1 MKDVLKVLSRRHL
14 DRRKD
19 VLLTT
24 VSGVAST
31 KPALLTYFDTKVP
44 SIGII
49 TTKSFQVEVNP
60 GNREPVICETERG
73 NFGNSVG
80 LRNPGLEQALYEL
93 RKLRSEHDFNALL
106 NVSLSANSIEDFITL
121 VKAFDEVADMVEL
134 NFSCPH
140 ASVGY
145 GSSIGC
151 DQSIAAQYVRS
162 IKEATTSCK
171 APLFVKLTPNVQDIG
186 LIAKAVVE
194 SGADGLVAINTV
206 GPIVHIDPVSGTPIL
221 QNKLGGKGGCSGR
234 QVFPNALEAVK
245 AIRLAC
251 GDDIPLIGM
260 GGVSEGREAALLIEA
275 GADAVG
281 IGSALATVDQRTWPA
296 YLASVKA
303 EAQALLQSTGKIVV
317 PSSSSF
323 LSAERQMAYEK
334 HVVTAFKQYGK
345 DTVLITL
352 DGKLDCKAGQF
363 AFLWL
368 PMIGEKPFS
377 VAHNDPLTF
386 IIKKRGPFSEA
397 LCNLSVGSEL
407 FVRGLYGAQLENKP
421 TKQALLIAGGT
432 GVAVLP
438 SLASQLK
445 EQGTQMTILIGTS
458 EEVSGKALLEDE
470 LGAFGSFTCI
480 ADRGRPGRVL
490 DLLDTIALDPGMACY
505 LVGPEIFMAIA
516 SRKLLGRG
524 ITEENLYLSME
535 RMTLCGIGMCGEC
548 ACGDRLTCRWGTFM
562 RYDFLK
568 REASELLAYD

>member
-1 MKDVLKVLSRRHL
+1 MKDVLQALSRRHL
-14 DRRKD
+14 ERNKE

-31 KPALLTYFDTKVP
+31 KPALITYFDTKVP

-80 LRNPGLEQALYEL
+80 LRNPGMEQALYEL
-93 RKLRSEHDFNALL
+93 RKLRGEHVFNAFL
-106 NVSLSANSIEDFITL
+106 NVSLSADSIEDFITL

-140 ASVGY
+140 ASAGY
-145 GSSIGC
+145 GASIGC
-151 DQSIAAQYVRS
+151 DQSIAAEYVRS
-162 IKEATTSCK
+162 IKQATSFCK

-186 LIAKAVVE
+186 SIAKAVME

-206 GPIVHIDPVSGTPIL
+206 GPIVHIDPVSGRPIL

-234 QVFPNALEAVK
+234 QVFATALDAIK
-245 AIRLAC
+245 AIRCAC
-251 GDDIPLIGM
+251 GDEIPVIGM

-281 IGSALATVDQRTWPA
+281 IGSALGTVDQRDWPA

-303 EAQALLQSTGKIVV
+303 EAKALLQSSGEMVS
-317 PSSSSF
+317 PSSGSF
-323 LSAERQMAYEK
+323 LIGERQMAYSK
-334 HVVTAFKQYGK
+334 HLVTDFKQYGK
-345 DTVLITL
+345 DTVIIEL
-352 DGKLDCKAGQF
+352 DGRLDCKAGQF

-368 PMIGEKPFS
+368 PMVGEKPFS
-377 VAHNDPLTF
+377 VAHNEPLTF

-397 LCNLSVGSEL
+397 LCNLRVGSEL
-407 FVRGLYGAQLENKP
+407 YVRGLYGARLENRP
-421 TKQALLIAGGT
+421 SRQALLIAGGT

-438 SLASQLK
+438 SLAQQLK
-445 EQGTQMTILIGTS
+445 EQGTHMTILIGTS
-458 EEVSGKALLEDE
+458 EEVAGKALLEDE
-470 LGAFGSFTCI
+470 LAAFGSFTCI
-480 ADRGRPGRVL
+480 ADAGRPGRVL
-490 DLLDTIALDPGMACY
+490 DLLDTIELDPQTSCY

-516 SRKLLGRG
+516 SRKLLGRN
-524 ITEENLYLSME
+524 IAEENLYLSME

-562 RYDFLK
+562 RYDYLK
-568 REASELLAYD
+568 QEASELLAYD